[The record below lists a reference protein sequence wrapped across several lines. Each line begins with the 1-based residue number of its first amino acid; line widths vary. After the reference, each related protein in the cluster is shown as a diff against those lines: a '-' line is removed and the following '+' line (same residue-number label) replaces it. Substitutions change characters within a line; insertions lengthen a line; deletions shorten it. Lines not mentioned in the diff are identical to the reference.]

1 MKSVEELHIIFQKEL
16 AQVSFSKEPKELY
29 QPIDYILNL
38 GGKRIRPLFTLLFC
52 EMVGG
57 DYAKA
62 INQAI
67 AIEIFHNFTLMHDDI
82 MDSAPIRRGKEAV
95 HLKWNVNTAILSGD
109 AMLIESYKALF
120 KCDAADQQKVID
132 AFSKMA
138 SEVCEG
144 QQFDM
149 NYETMERVSVKEYIN
164 MIRLKTAV
172 LLATC
177 MKIGATLGGASK
189 EDCERAYKIGESLG
203 IAFQLQDDLLD
214 LFSDDSK
221 FGKQVGGD
229 VITQKKTIL

>member
-95 HLKWNVNTAILSGD
+95 HLKWNVNTAIFRKG
-109 AMLIESYKALF
+109 
-120 KCDAADQQKVID
+120 
-132 AFSKMA
+132 
-138 SEVCEG
+138 
-144 QQFDM
+144 
-149 NYETMERVSVKEYIN
+149 
-164 MIRLKTAV
+164 
-172 LLATC
+172 
-177 MKIGATLGGASK
+177 
-189 EDCERAYKIGESLG
+189 
-203 IAFQLQDDLLD
+203 
-214 LFSDDSK
+214 
-221 FGKQVGGD
+221 
-229 VITQKKTIL
+229 